1 MASLKVAARLLPMA
15 TAVAASTG
23 MVVVTVGAK
32 ESLVPSPPS
41 QCPVE
46 PSPPHPEIKN
56 PVNIKTNKT

>member
-1 MASLKVAARLLPMA
+1 MA